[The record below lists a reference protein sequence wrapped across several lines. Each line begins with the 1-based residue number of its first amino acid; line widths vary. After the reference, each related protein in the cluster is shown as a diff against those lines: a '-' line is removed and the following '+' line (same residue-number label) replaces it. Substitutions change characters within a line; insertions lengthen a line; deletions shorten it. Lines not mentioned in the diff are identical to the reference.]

1 MHYRSEIW
9 VSQYKALMDLHL
21 LNGGHMD
28 NMEHLFGDEFGV
40 KWERLD
46 YGRGSQ
52 KELMLYT
59 FHNPQTL
66 DCIQFKVSTG
76 DDGYVYEL
84 LKVVERGIVLCHG
97 KEDQSI
103 NCLLKNMLWPTIL
116 AFDTIW
122 FD

>member
-1 MHYRSEIW
+1 MHYRAEIW

-21 LNGGHMD
+21 LNGSHMD
-28 NMEHLFGDEFGV
+28 NMEHLFGNDFSV

-59 FHNPQTL
+59 FRNPQTL
-66 DCIQFKVSTG
+66 DCIQFKVSTS

-103 NCLLKNMLWPTIL
+103 NELLKNMLWPTIL